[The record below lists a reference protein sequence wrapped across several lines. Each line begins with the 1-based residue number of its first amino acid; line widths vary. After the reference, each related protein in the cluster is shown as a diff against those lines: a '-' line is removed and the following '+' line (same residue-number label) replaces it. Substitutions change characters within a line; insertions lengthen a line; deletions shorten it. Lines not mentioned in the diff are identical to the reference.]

1 MLQIVAQRLR
11 ACVKE
16 GDTVARLGGDEFTM
30 ILRGVATADG
40 AQRVAARI
48 IEALQEAVNIG
59 GRDHYVRASIGIT
72 IFPDDGAELGE
83 LMRNADLAMY
93 RAKEDG
99 RSPAG
104 FYDPAMQRMPAIA
117 AESGRYRAL
126 PPPEFSLYYPP

>member
-59 GRDHYVRASIGIT
+59 GGDHYVRASLRIP
-72 IFPDDGAELGE
+72 IFSGDGSWAEQTMPKAE
-83 LMRNADLAMY
+83 PAEDR
-93 RAKEDG
+93 RQEDG
-99 RSPAG
+99 PSP
-104 FYDPAMQRMPAIA
+104 
-117 AESGRYRAL
+117 
-126 PPPEFSLYYPP
+126 